1 MTKNTQ
7 RRGEV
12 TSPAVK
18 PVNILTG
25 INSKVHYNL
34 MKSRRDSF
42 VEAKAMYT
50 QKLDSRQHLLGRFT
64 FNLKV
69 FYSSII
75 ICLLFLTTLSYAGE
89 TILQLFEKDFKK
101 VVNSSRPAVV
111 KVLATYNSSSEFANT
126 IGKVTLFQQDISSG
140 ILLDNKGH
148 IATTTFSMAPSKIE
162 IVQNGKKLPAVF
174 IGKDDYTDLVVL
186 KANHKFPAAIRH
198 GDSTKIDTGS
208 LVLTIGSSQGN
219 HPIVSFG
226 IVSGCEI
233 LHAHPCAELL
243 KINAPVSPGNSGGA
257 VVNTSGEVV
266 GMILAVLMQPNQ
278 LSAFTMQFPQ
288 QMMNKQII
296 TFAVPMDTVKSVAA
310 KIIKHGKVPRGFLG
324 VDLMNKDEGVL
335 VTRVFEDSP
344 AHKSGLLPGDLIRNF
359 NKQPIKTYVELQ
371 RRVLNSSPNSK
382 VIIRVMR
389 EGSGKNYTIKLGE
402 R

>member
-1 MTKNTQ
+1 
-7 RRGEV
+7 
-12 TSPAVK
+12 
-18 PVNILTG
+18 
-25 INSKVHYNL
+25 
-34 MKSRRDSF
+34 MKSQKGSF
-42 VEAKAMYT
+42 LEVKAMYT
-50 QKLDSRQHLLGRFT
+50 QKLDSRHHLHCRFT
-64 FNLKV
+64 CIQKI
-69 FYSSII
+69 FYSSIV
-75 ICLLFLTTLSYAGE
+75 ICCLFLTTLSYAGE
-89 TILQLFEKDFKK
+89 NILQLFEKDFKK
-101 VVNSSRPAVV
+101 VVTSSRPAVV

-126 IGKVTLFQQDISSG
+126 IGKVTLFHQDISSG

-148 IATTTFSMAPSKIE
+148 IATTTFSMAPNKIE
-162 IVQNGKKLPAVF
+162 IVQNGKKFPAAF
-174 IGKDDYTDLVVL
+174 IGKDDFTDLVVL
-186 KANHKFPAAIRH
+186 KANHKFPVAIKH

-324 VDLMNKDEGVL
+324 VDLMNKNEGVL

-359 NKQPIKTYVELQ
+359 NKQPIKTYIDLQ

-382 VIIRVMR
+382 VILRVMR
-389 EGSGKNYTIKLGE
+389 DGSGKNYTIKLGE

>member
-1 MTKNTQ
+1 M
-7 RRGEV
+7 
-12 TSPAVK
+12 
-18 PVNILTG
+18 
-25 INSKVHYNL
+25 
-34 MKSRRDSF
+34 F
-42 VEAKAMYT
+42 T
-50 QKLDSRQHLLGRFT
+50 QKLHSRHYLIGQFKR
-64 FNLKV
+64 KQKI
-69 FYSSII
+69 FYSSTII
-75 ICLLFLTTLSYAGE
+75 FLIFLTTVSYAGE
-89 TILQLFEKDFKK
+89 NILQLFEKDFKK
-101 VVNSSRPAVV
+101 VVTSSRPAVV
-111 KVLATYNSSSEFANT
+111 KVLATYNTSSEFANT
-126 IGKVTLFQQDISSG
+126 IGKITLFHQDISSG

-148 IATTTFSMAPSKIE
+148 IATTTFSTVPSKIE
-162 IVQNGKKLPAVF
+162 IVQNDKKVPAAF
-174 IGKDDYTDLVVL
+174 IGKDDFTDLVVL
-186 KANHKFPAAIRH
+186 KADHKFPTAIRH

-278 LSAFTMQFPQ
+278 LSTLTMQYPQ
-288 QMMNKQII
+288 QMMNTQVI

-382 VIIRVMR
+382 VILKVIRK
-389 EGSGKNYTIKLGE
+389 GSGKNYTIKLGE